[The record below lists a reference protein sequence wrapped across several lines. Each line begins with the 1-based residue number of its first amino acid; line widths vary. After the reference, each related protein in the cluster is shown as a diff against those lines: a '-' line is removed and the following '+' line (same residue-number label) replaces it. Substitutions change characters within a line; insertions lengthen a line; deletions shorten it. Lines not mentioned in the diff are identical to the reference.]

1 MYQGVSMLNFA
12 PTEEQKEIQKLAR
25 SLALD
30 QFRARGREAERASN
44 APAELLYTLA
54 QTGLM
59 TPFSEALGGSG
70 ALEAVTYVLIAEEL
84 GYGDGALAMHVLGSL
99 AGAATVALAGSEQQQ
114 RTYLM
119 PFCDPH
125 NGYTHAGSL
134 AFAERT
140 GGYTLDEISTTARL
154 EGNSWIINGT
164 KRDVIHGEQSNPR
177 VALAR
182 LDGQPGL
189 DDLCALLVPGDTPG
203 LRVTPDSHKLGLNAT
218 PSAELACE
226 NARVHTDNLLGDP
239 GHPGVVRAAS
249 VAFGRPIASYQGIA
263 FLIAEM
269 AMKLDAARLYL
280 WRAATSWDRD
290 TELTTLVREAEAA
303 QHQALKIAKSAT
315 IDTIQILG
323 GAGFIQ
329 DHPAEMWMRNAAA
342 LD

>member
-1 MYQGVSMLNFA
+1 V
-12 PTEEQKEIQKLAR
+12 
-25 SLALD
+25 
-30 QFRARGREAERASN
+30 
-44 APAELLYTLA
+44 
-54 QTGLM
+54 
-59 TPFSEALGGSG
+59 
-70 ALEAVTYVLIAEEL
+70 
-84 GYGDGALAMHVLGSL
+84 
-99 AGAATVALAGSEQQQ
+99 
-114 RTYLM
+114 
-119 PFCDPH
+119 
-125 NGYTHAGSL
+125 
-134 AFAERT
+134 
-140 GGYTLDEISTTARL
+140 
-154 EGNSWIINGT
+154 
-164 KRDVIHGEQSNPR
+164 
-177 VALAR
+177 LAR

-189 DDLCALLVPGDTPG
+189 DDLCALLVPDDTPG

-226 NARVHTDNLLGDP
+226 NARVAADNLLGEP
-239 GHPGVVRAAS
+239 GHPGVVRAAILYQLLRAGVACGS
-249 VAFGRPIASYQGIA
+249 TRAGLEYASDYARQRVAFGRPIASYQGIA

-290 TELTTLVREAEAA
+290 AELTTLVRKAQAA